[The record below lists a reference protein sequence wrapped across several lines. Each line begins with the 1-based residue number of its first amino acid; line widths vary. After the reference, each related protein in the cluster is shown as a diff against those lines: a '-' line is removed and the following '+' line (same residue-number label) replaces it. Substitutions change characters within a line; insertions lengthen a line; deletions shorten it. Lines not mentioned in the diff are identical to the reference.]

1 MHHPFASRRRAP
13 PVLIAGLLAGCLLG
27 GGLAAAQEAAAKYP
41 TWTKFE
47 LSSETRDFRAK
58 LRDGGGF
65 EAGDREFV
73 MRQALPQL
81 GFESN
86 RANIERVRRRIRE
99 AILEEIT
106 DPKAYDTAA
115 QAVLEAMLA
124 KARDKATDPLVGV
137 NAMLLVGEM
146 RTLDNRPLP
155 AALPGLVAAAADP
168 GLPIGLRIA
177 AAVGLSRH
185 AEAAAAAGAAAPL
198 AKTLA
203 PALGPMLAAPTPG
216 PAADW
221 LASRALS
228 IMHLLG
234 PPAGTKDALAA
245 AAVILADESRP
256 VDVRIR
262 AGLALGATAR
272 ADSGVDVARAVDAV
286 RSCAIAGLRADVAA
300 AEVRQFEAQLV
311 WGNPQQP
318 PPGPATPPPPPVP
331 QLACRRDAWRLSTC
345 AEALAGPDG
354 GSGLAA
360 LLAGDAAAAAKE
372 LAAQLRQS
380 ATGLDANPN
389 PQGVVDALAALT
401 KPTPTAA
408 PAAAPAAT
416 PAAGPAPT
424 APPPTQ
430 PASPF
435 DPPSPFGQ

>member
-1 MHHPFASRRRAP
+1 MHEPFASRRRAP

-27 GGLAAAQEAAAKYP
+27 GGVAAAQEAAAKYP

-65 EAGDREFV
+65 EAADREFV
-73 MRQALPQL
+73 VRQALPQL

-86 RANIERVRRRIRE
+86 RATIERVRRRIRE

-146 RTLDNRPLP
+146 RTLDRRPLP
-155 AALPGLVAAAADP
+155 AALPRLVAAAADP
-168 GLPIGLRIA
+168 GLPMGLRIA

-185 AEAAAAAGAAAPL
+185 AEAAAAGGDVAAL
-198 AKTLA
+198 AKALA

-228 IMHLLG
+228 IMHVLG
-234 PPAGTKDALAA
+234 PPAGTNDALAA
-245 AAVILADESRP
+245 AAAILADDSRP

-272 ADSGVDVARAVDAV
+272 ADSGVDVARAVGAV
-286 RSCAIAGLRADVAA
+286 RSCAIVGLQADVAA
-300 AEVRQFEAQLV
+300 AEGRQFEAQV
-311 WGNPQQP
+311 VGGNPQPPPP
-318 PPGPATPPPPPVP
+318 PPGPATTPPPPPIP

-345 AEALAGPDG
+345 AEALEGPDG

-360 LLAGDAAAAAKE
+360 LLAGDDAAAARE

-380 ATGLDANPN
+380 ATSLDANPN
-389 PQGVVDALAALT
+389 AQGVVDALAVLT
-401 KPTPTAA
+401 QA
-408 PAAAPAAT
+408 PPAAT
-416 PAAGPAPT
+416 PAGSPPPPT
-424 APPPTQ
+424 VVPPTQ

-435 DPPSPFGQ
+435 DAPSPFGP

>member
-13 PVLIAGLLAGCLLG
+13 PVLIVGLLAGCLLAG
-27 GGLAAAQEAAAKYP
+27 GPAAAQEEAAKYP

-65 EAGDREFV
+65 EAADREFV
-73 MRQALPQL
+73 VRQALPQL
-81 GFESN
+81 AFESN
-86 RANIERVRRRIRE
+86 RASIERVRRRIRE

-106 DPKAYDTAA
+106 DPKAYGTAT

-137 NAMLLVGEM
+137 NAMLLVGEL
-146 RTLDNRPLP
+146 RGIDRRPLP

-185 AEAAAAAGAAAPL
+185 AEAAAGGDVAPL
-198 AKTLA
+198 AKALT

-234 PPAGTKDALAA
+234 PPVGTKDALAA
-245 AAVILADESRP
+245 AAAILADESRP

-286 RSCAIAGLRADVAA
+286 RSCAIGGLQADVAA

-311 WGNPQQP
+311 GGHTQAAPA

-345 AEALAGPDG
+345 AEALEGPDG

-360 LLAGDAAAAAKE
+360 LLAGDAAAAARE

-389 PQGVVDALAALT
+389 AQGVVDALAALT
-401 KPTPTAA
+401 KAT
-408 PAAAPAAT
+408 PAAAPVTAPAGT
-416 PAAGPAPT
+416 PPPPT
-424 APPPTQ
+424 AAPPTQ

-435 DPPSPFGQ
+435 DAPSPFGQ

>member
-1 MHHPFASRRRAP
+1 MHHHFASRRRSP
-13 PVLIAGLLAGCLLG
+13 PVLIVGLLAGCLLG
-27 GGLAAAQEAAAKYP
+27 GGPAAAQEAAAKYP

-65 EAGDREFV
+65 EAADREFV
-73 MRQALPQL
+73 VRQALPQL

-86 RANIERVRRRIRE
+86 RASIERVRRRIRE
-99 AILEEIT
+99 AILEEMT

-115 QAVLEAMLA
+115 RAVLEAMLA

-137 NAMLLVGEM
+137 NAMLLVGEL
-146 RTLDNRPLP
+146 RGLDRRPLP
-155 AALPGLVAAAADP
+155 AALPGLVAAAADA

-185 AEAAAAAGAAAPL
+185 AETAAASGDVAAVVKAV
-198 AKTLA
+198 A
-203 PALGPMLAAPTPG
+203 PALGPMLTAPTPG

-228 IMHLLG
+228 IMQVLG
-234 PPAGTKDALAA
+234 PPAATKDALAA
-245 AAVILADESRP
+245 AAAILADESRP

-262 AGLALGATAR
+262 AGLALGATAG
-272 ADSGVDVARAVDAV
+272 ADSGLDVARAVAAV
-286 RSCAIAGLRADVAA
+286 RSCAIVGLRDDVKG

-311 WGNPQQP
+311 GGNPQPQ

-331 QLACRRDAWRLSTC
+331 QLACRRDAWRLSAC
-345 AEALAGPDG
+345 AQALEGPDG

-380 ATGLDANPN
+380 ATSLDANPN
-389 PQGVVDALAALT
+389 AQGVVDALATLT
-401 KPTPTAA
+401 QEPPAS
-408 PAAAPAAT
+408 PAAAPAGS
-416 PAAGPAPT
+416 PPAPT
-424 APPPTQ
+424 PASPTQ
-430 PASPF
+430 PTSPF
-435 DPPSPFGQ
+435 DAPSPDSSPFGP